1 MPSDVT
7 DDAVEKKTILFN
19 VTKKE
24 SHNPN
29 NGFKKLFRRLRPH
42 FKIASNKD
50 ELSSESLAEADL
62 IVFGGPNDN
71 FTEGECE
78 DIKTWLDNGGRALF
92 MVNDGGEKNAGSNYN
107 TLFKDLGIK
116 VNDDSVMRSVYYKYL
131 HPKEVF
137 IAEGTLVPDLVR
149 KKNTVSLG
157 ARKNSNNNAT
167 KSQNPSDVDA
177 QLPFVY
183 PYGASLTVS
192 KPSRPLLSSGPVSFP
207 MNRPIASI
215 WESET
220 VTESGGQR
228 GRCAIIGS
236 VDIFGDDWLDKED
249 NNKLSDLI
257 FAWLLNEADFDMTG
271 DRQDGEI
278 ADYTPIPH
286 IESLSQSI
294 KPCLQGMD
302 ELPQDFTK
310 MFDTTM
316 FRFDTDLIPQILRL
330 YTTLGVPHET
340 LTLIPPQFECPL
352 PKLLPATFPPAMR
365 EPPPPALDQFDL
377 DEHFAKEGLRL
388 AQLTNK
394 CTNGEEDLEY
404 YIAESGEILGV
415 MDQLQFGE
423 RSAKHIL
430 YHIFK
435 QIVDFKKQDGGKAGE
450 SINDH
455 NFGQEMNG
463 GGFTSAYEYNGEPGN
478 NNDANTVEATP
489 VPIHIAH
496 VDLAPMKLEAVG
508 RSSLAALDPSLG
520 FGGPAIQQTGAEFK

>member
-1 MPSDVT
+1 M
-7 DDAVEKKTILFN
+7 
-19 VTKKE
+19 
-24 SHNPN
+24 H
-29 NGFKKLFRRLRPH
+29 RRLRPH
-42 FKIASNKD
+42 FKISSNKD
-50 ELSSESLAEADL
+50 ELTSDSFAEVDL
-62 IVFGGPNDN
+62 MVFGGPNDN
-71 FTEGECE
+71 FTESECE
-78 DIKTWLDNGGRALF
+78 DIKNWLDNGGRALF
-92 MVNDGGEKNAGSNYN
+92 MVNDGGEKSAGSNYN
-107 TLFKDLGIK
+107 TLFKDLGVK

-137 IAEGTLVPDLVR
+137 IAEGTLVPDMAR

-157 ARKNSNNNAT
+157 ARKNSN
-167 KSQNPSDVDA
+167 KDQKISQKNQEVP

-220 VTESGGQR
+220 IAESGGQR

-236 VDIFGDDWLDKED
+236 VDIFGDEWLDKEE
-249 NNKLSDLI
+249 NNKLADLI
-257 FAWLLNEADFDMTG
+257 FAWLLNEAEFDMTG

-286 IESLSQSI
+286 VESLSQSI

-316 FRFDTDLIPQILRL
+316 FRFDTDLIPQTLRL
-330 YTTLGVPHET
+330 YETLGVPHET

-430 YHIFK
+430 YQIFK
-435 QIVDFKKQDGGKAGE
+435 KIVDYKKQDGGKAGE

-455 NFGQEMNG
+455 NFGQAMNG
-463 GGFTSAYEYNGEPGN
+463 GGFTPAYEYNGESGGN
-478 NNDANTVEATP
+478 DIDAVEATP

-508 RSSLAALDPSLG
+508 RSNLAALDPSLG
-520 FGGPAIQQTGAEFK
+520 FGGQKVAAINGAEAK